1 VADGAGSEFTA
12 LDAEFA
18 ARGWTPFEFQREAWR
33 ARLAGHSGL
42 VHSATGTGKTLAA
55 LGGALLYAQRTPAPA
70 AAIRVLWITPL
81 RALGQDLAQNLAAFL
96 AGAAPGWRVAI
107 RTGDTSSG
115 ERARQQRRPPE
126 LLITTPESL
135 AVLLSQVGG
144 GERLRAVETIVVD
157 EWHEL
162 LGTKRGVQLELLLAR
177 LRGLNP
183 GLATWGLSATLGNLP
198 VAMATLLGRSAR
210 DGASARL
217 ICGDLD
223 KRFAI
228 DSVLPRNPDRFPW
241 SGHLGLQQV
250 GAVLPAL
257 EQARS
262 SLLFTNTRSQAELW
276 FQALLDAR
284 PDWLMEL
291 ALHHGS
297 IDRELRADIERR
309 LREGRL
315 RCVVCTSSLDLGV
328 DFSPVDQVIQVG
340 SPKGVGRL
348 LQRAGRSGHAPGG
361 VSRVLC
367 VPTTAL
373 ELLEIAAARRAAV
386 AGRVEARL
394 PLTNSLAVLA
404 QHLVTLACGDGFEP
418 AALLEEVRGA
428 AAFADLDEADWRW
441 TLDFVTRGGPAL
453 QAYPQFQRVQL
464 EDGRARVADAGL
476 ARRHR
481 LAIGTIS
488 SDTAMQLRWVTG
500 GALGT
505 IEESFVA
512 RLRPG
517 EVFVFA
523 GRRLALARIRDM
535 VAYVRKADS
544 RVGRVPRWQG
554 GRMPLSTELADG
566 VVELLDAVAQGAP
579 VPEAEIAA
587 IAGMLELQSRWSALP
602 RRDELLVE
610 RLRTRDGEHLFLF
623 PFAGRLAHE
632 GLAVLLAHRL
642 AAREPRTI
650 TVSVNDYGIEL
661 LADRSLPADESTLRE
676 LLSGDSL
683 LGDLKAA
690 LNVSELARR
699 QFRDIA
705 RIAGL
710 VQAGLPGGRGTSLR
724 QLQASSGLVYDV
736 LTTHDADNRLLRQAR
751 EEVLEQQLEYRRLAG
766 VLDRLAARRL
776 RVTRPPRLTPLS
788 FALWA
793 ERLQAHT
800 LSSETFRERVRRM
813 VAQLEKAADDS

>member
-1 VADGAGSEFTA
+1 VADGAGGGLAA
-12 LDAEFA
+12 LDAAFA
-18 ARGWTPFEFQREAWR
+18 ARGWTPFEFQRAAWH
-33 ARLAGHSGL
+33 ARLAGQSGL
-42 VHSATGTGKTLAA
+42 IHSATGTGKTLAA
-55 LGGALLYAQRTPAPA
+55 LGGALLHAQRTPAPA

-81 RALGQDLAQNLAAFL
+81 RALGQDLARNLATFL
-96 AGAAPGWRVAI
+96 AGTAPGWRVGI
-107 RTGDTSSG
+107 RTGDTASG
-115 ERARQQRRPPE
+115 ERAKQQRRPPE

-135 AVLLSQVGG
+135 AVLLSQAGG
-144 GERLRAVETIVVD
+144 GERLSAVETVVVD

-177 LRGLNP
+177 LRCLNP
-183 GLATWGLSATLGNLP
+183 GLATWGLSATLGNL
-198 VAMATLLGRSAR
+198 AAALATLLGGGPHA
-210 DGASARL
+210 GAGGRL
-217 ICGDLD
+217 VCGDLD
-223 KRFAI
+223 KRFVI

-250 GAVLPAL
+250 DAVLPAL

-262 SLLFTNTRSQAELW
+262 SLLFTNTRSQAEAW

-297 IDRELRADIERR
+297 IDRALRTDIEQR

-328 DFSPVDQVIQVG
+328 DFSPVEQVIQVG

-348 LQRAGRSGHAPGG
+348 LQRAGRSGHLPGAL
-361 VSRVLC
+361 SRVLC

-373 ELLEIAAARRAAV
+373 ELLEIAAARRAAT

-394 PLTNSLAVLA
+394 PLANSLDVLA

-418 AALLEEVRGA
+418 AALLEEVRGT
-428 AAFADLDEADWRW
+428 AAFAGLDEADWRW

-464 EDGRARVADAGL
+464 EHGRARVADAGL

-481 LAIGTIS
+481 LAIGTIT
-488 SDTAMQLRWVTG
+488 SDTAMQLRWVSG

-505 IEESFVA
+505 VEESFVA

-523 GRRLALARIRDM
+523 GRRLELARVRDM
-535 VAYVRKADS
+535 VAYVRKAS
-544 RVGRVPRWQG
+544 ARSGRVPRWQG
-554 GRMPLSTELADG
+554 GRMPLSGELADG
-566 VVELLDAVAQGAP
+566 VVELLDAVAAGASP
-579 VPEAEIAA
+579 PEAEVGAV
-587 IAGMLELQSRWSALP
+587 AGMLALQSRWSALP

-610 RLRTRDGEHLFLF
+610 RVRTRDGEHLFLF

-650 TVSVNDYGIEL
+650 TVSVNDYGLEL

-676 LLSGDSL
+676 LLSSAAL
-683 LGDLKAA
+683 LDDLRAA

-710 VQAGLPGGRGTSLR
+710 VQAGLPGGRGRSLR

-736 LTTHDADNRLLRQAR
+736 LARHDADNRLLRQAR
-751 EEVLEQQLEYRRLAG
+751 EEVLEQQLEYRRLAA
-766 VLDRLAARRL
+766 VLERLAARRL
-776 RVTRPPRLTPLS
+776 RVTRPPRLTPLA

-793 ERLQAHT
+793 ERLQAQT
-800 LSSETFRERVRRM
+800 LSSETYRERVWRM
-813 VAQLEKAADDS
+813 VAQLEQAADAD